1 MELWKIN
8 APKSEE
14 WLDKDGWKKIYHG
27 IQSLNAKP
35 SDYYILLVCQ
45 WERCSLKVDM
55 NCSVYSKPDCQLVC
69 PMAEYPSWEEFIGM
83 DIQIDDDVEIAA
95 QELTT
100 GLLWEITYYGGT
112 KEISKEN
119 QKRIFK
125 VKK

>member
-1 MELWKIN
+1 
-8 APKSEE
+8 
-14 WLDKDGWKKIYHG
+14 
-27 IQSLNAKP
+27 
-35 SDYYILLVCQ
+35 
-45 WERCSLKVDM
+45 
-55 NCSVYSKPDCQLVC
+55 
-69 PMAEYPSWEEFIGM
+69 MAEYPSWEEIIGM

-100 GLLWEITYYGGT
+100 RLLWEITYYGGT